1 MILSMIPNSASERG
15 RVHWVAIVALVALA
29 AGLGVAITQWQSPG
43 KSSAPAPAIRFPLPA
58 DTSDAVIGQAL
69 AQVPVDSTELKN
81 RWLEEIP
88 GLDVS
93 MLSSA
98 QHERLVRVL
107 NSYRCT
113 CGCGFTLA
121 TCRAYDLTCPVSGP
135 RVEALRDSVRAGL
148 IPAKGLR
155 ERPSKHGG

>member
-1 MILSMIPNSASERG
+1 MMFDMIPHSASERG
-15 RVHWVAIVALVALA
+15 RVHWVAIVALVVLA
-29 AGLGVAITQWQSPG
+29 AGLGVAATQWRSPG
-43 KSSAPAPAIRFPLPA
+43 KNPGPAPKIGIAVPA
-58 DTSDAVIGQAL
+58 DTSDAVIGEAL

-81 RWLEEIP
+81 RWLDEIP

-93 MLSSA
+93 MLTHA

-148 IPAKGLR
+148 VPVKGLR
-155 ERPSKHGG
+155 ERPTTHG